1 MCAFERRVNDANDT
15 DINEKEY
22 TKEKGFLM
30 GWFLLLCRN
39 GAAVGTLKNLR
50 VIGLSLFLCFTR
62 PTTFTASI
70 T

>member
-30 GWFLLLCRN
+30 GWFLLYLN

-50 VIGLSLFLCFTR
+50 LIGLSLFLCFTR
-62 PTTFTASI
+62 PSLFTASI

>member
-22 TKEKGFLM
+22 STKEKGFLM
-30 GWFLLLCRN
+30 GWFLCLN
-39 GAAVGTLKNLR
+39 GAVVGTLKNLR